1 MIDGA
6 AYGGRSAEGWRE
18 ERPRFVSLGPRRVRG
33 PSAVAKRQSKGLRLG
48 RIARPAPQTGV
59 AFAQGDAGLG
69 GTPRSASG
77 ADEDHR
83 VGVELPLAVAL
94 FAIFAT
100 YAAVFALAAHGAESV
115 WGAWAA
121 GGYGAA
127 AAVAAWSWRK
137 HPIVSLLVALAG
149 AIAVPAAILPG
160 NGGATSEVRVVAR
173 AAALGLAH
181 GTPYLASKQLLSW
194 RSYDPYLP
202 GMSLF
207 GLPHALGLP
216 GPLGDPLL
224 WLGVATVALLAAA
237 CRIAPPGAALRCN
250 HCRCQALLRALLL
263 LSCPVFALPMSLGV
277 TDPPVIALVCLGLA
291 WAARNPG
298 TRPAPAGSTSHEEA
312 TWHRQPRV
320 TWRRDHLLLSGA
332 AIGAAC
338 ALKATAWPA
347 LPVVV
352 ALVAVR
358 DGRHAAARFAGG
370 SLGSFL
376 VLIAVTAPA
385 LLAQPN
391 TLWQNVVAYPLGLS
405 RRLTPAASP
414 LPGHL
419 LADAGSLG
427 HLAAIVLL
435 GGAALAIAAS
445 LILHPPRDVQKAS
458 VRLAIGLAVMF
469 LLAPDAR
476 FGYFAY
482 PLGILSWLILTV
494 VTPRRARGREAAQG
508 RPPSSGSAP

>member
-1 MIDGA
+1 MTDRP
-6 AYGGRSAEGWRE
+6 AYRARSA
-18 ERPRFVSLGPRRVRG
+18 
-33 PSAVAKRQSKGLRLG
+33 
-48 RIARPAPQTGV
+48 
-59 AFAQGDAGLG
+59 
-69 GTPRSASG
+69 RSACG
-77 ADEDHR
+77 VGQGHR
-83 VGVELPLAVAL
+83 VGVELPLVVAL

-100 YAAVFALAAHGAESV
+100 FATVFALGAHGAESV

-127 AAVAAWSWRK
+127 AAAAVWSWRR
-137 HPIVSLLVALAG
+137 HPSVSLLVALTG
-149 AIAVPAAILPG
+149 AFAVPATILPD
-160 NGGATSEVRVVAR
+160 NWGATSEVRVVAR

-181 GTPYLASKQLLSW
+181 GTPYLASEQLLSW

-216 GPLGDPLL
+216 GPLGDPRI
-224 WLGVATVALLAAA
+224 WLVIATVALLAAA
-237 CRIAPPGAALRCN
+237 CRIAAGAVTRCN
-250 HCRCQALLRALLL
+250 RCRCRALLRALLL
-263 LSCPVFALPMSLGV
+263 LSCPVLALPMSLGV
-277 TDPPVIALVCLGLA
+277 TDPPVIALMCLGLA
-291 WAARNPG
+291 WA
-298 TRPAPAGSTSHEEA
+298 
-312 TWHRQPRV
+312 
-320 TWRRDHLLLSGA
+320 RRRHHLLLSGA

-358 DGRHAAARFAGG
+358 DGRYAAARFACGP
-370 SLGSFL
+370 LGSFL

-385 LLAQPN
+385 LLAQPSA
-391 TLWQNVVAYPLGLS
+391 LWQNIIAYPLGLS

-419 LADAGSLG
+419 LAGAGSLG

-435 GGAALAIAAS
+435 GGAALAMGAS
-445 LILHPPRDVQKAS
+445 LVLRPPCDVQQAS
-458 VRLAIGLAVMF
+458 VRLAIGLAVMA

-482 PLGILSWLILTV
+482 PLGILSWLVLTV
-494 VTPRRARGREAAQG
+494 VNPRHARDHEAAQG
-508 RPPSSGSAP
+508 RPQSSGSAS